1 MVWDNCIGLAIQS
14 NLVQK
19 QVLEMNEW
27 AEISILGKK
36 ETSIQF
42 KWKTEN
48 NFERNSEKVP
58 SR

>member
-19 QVLEMNEW
+19 EVLEMNEW
-27 AEISILGKK
+27 AEISIMGKK

-42 KWKTEN
+42 KWKTEI

>member
-1 MVWDNCIGLAIQS
+1 M
-14 NLVQK
+14 
-19 QVLEMNEW
+19 
-27 AEISILGKK
+27 GKK